1 MENWNTPATSGI
13 AAKEYSG
20 LEEIVKEFLG
30 AHKVTAAC
38 FGVPGPVRD
47 GRLRLT
53 NLPWTLDSREL
64 SASLGINHVFLI
76 NDLEANGYG
85 VAELSADQIYTLSEG
100 DASQIGNR
108 ALIAAGTGL
117 GEALLIW
124 NGRSHTPY
132 PSEGGHADYAPRNE
146 DEIDLLRFLKQKYNG
161 RISYERVVSGMGLT
175 NIYEFLREVRGM
187 EEPAWLAERIAAEDP
202 NAVIT
207 ELALAAKSE
216 ICEKALDMF
225 VSAYGAEAG
234 NLALKLLSVGG
245 VYVGGGI
252 APAHPRK
259 AQGRHLHEGLHR
271 QGPAQPVA
279 HQHAGAHHSRE
290 PRRAA
295 GRSRLRRSP
304 RRRAQRHL
312 APRRLRQVL
321 ICKFRA
327 NTQGQPVPAGPSGFL
342 KAAPSRASHRRSN
355 GSHPIAFIRFSMA
368 IRSSVSSGGLN
379 PGTIAGWI
387 PTKVDVRALAKVAA
401 GLAKEVEALDVVLR
415 NAVRSP
421 FVWMLV

>member
-1 MENWNTPATSGI
+1 MILAGDVGGTKVHLALYDFIDGKPKSSRDERY
-13 AAKEYSG
+13 AAKDYSG

-30 AHKVTAAC
+30 AQSVTAAC

-64 SASLGINHVFLI
+64 SVSLGVNHVFLI

-85 VAELSADQIYTLSEG
+85 INELTADQIYTLSEG
-100 DASQIGNR
+100 DPSQIGNR

-124 NGRSHTPY
+124 NGHSHVPY
-132 PSEGGHADYAPRNE
+132 PSEGGHCDYAPRNE

-161 RISYERVVSGMGLT
+161 RISQERVVTGPGLT
-175 NIYEFLREVRGM
+175 NIYEFLREVRGVD
-187 EEPAWLAERIAAEDP
+187 EPNWLATRMAAEDP

-225 VSAYGAEAG
+225 VVAYGAEAG

-252 APAHPRK
+252 APRIIEKIKDGRFMK
-259 AQGRHLHEGLHR
+259 AFTDKGRLSQLLVNMPVRIILDSGAALLGAAAYAEG
-271 QGPAQPVA
+271 
-279 HQHAGAHHSRE
+279 
-290 PRRAA
+290 RAA
-295 GRSRLRRSP
+295 EISGISP
-304 RRRAQRHL
+304 RA
-312 APRRLRQVL
+312 ASV
-321 ICKFRA
+321 KF
-327 NTQGQPVPAGPSGFL
+327 
-342 KAAPSRASHRRSN
+342 
-355 GSHPIAFIRFSMA
+355 
-368 IRSSVSSGGLN
+368 
-379 PGTIAGWI
+379 
-387 PTKVDVRALAKVAA
+387 
-401 GLAKEVEALDVVLR
+401 
-415 NAVRSP
+415 
-421 FVWMLV
+421 